1 MANLLGTY
9 QPSASSPILGMKPVV
24 DPIYAESKDAIQKML
39 EIIENVGSAAPEM
52 QKTRTE
58 VLRNAWEAIQW

>member
-1 MANLLGTY
+1 M
-9 QPSASSPILGMKPVV
+9 V

-58 VLRNAWEAIQW
+58 VLRTAWEAIQW